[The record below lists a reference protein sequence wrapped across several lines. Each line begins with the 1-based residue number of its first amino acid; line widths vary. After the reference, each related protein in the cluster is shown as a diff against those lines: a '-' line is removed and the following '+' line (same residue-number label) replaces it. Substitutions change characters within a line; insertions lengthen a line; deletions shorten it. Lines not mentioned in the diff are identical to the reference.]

1 MEDDNK
7 EPSMDKEI
15 EELLRGMLPQGL
27 VTNFVLIAEVVSNS
41 QQELVLSI
49 SDSMTP
55 WLANGMLETAM
66 DMMRSGE
73 YQFPITEENN
83 GQEY

>member
-1 MEDDNK
+1 MEEENN
-7 EPSMDKEI
+7 ETLVDKEI
-15 EELLRGMLPQGL
+15 EELLRGALPQSL
-27 VTNFVLIAEVVSNS
+27 VTNFVLIAEIVSDS
-41 QQELVLSI
+41 DQELVLTI

-66 DMMRSGE
+66 EMMRAGE

-83 GQEY
+83 GQEH

>member
-1 MEDDNK
+1 MEEENN
-7 EPSMDKEI
+7 ETPVDKEI
-15 EELLRGMLPQGL
+15 EELLRGALPQSL
-27 VTNFVLIAEVVSNS
+27 VTNFVLIAEIVSDS
-41 QQELVLSI
+41 DQELVLTI

-66 DMMRSGE
+66 EMMRAGE

-83 GQEY
+83 G

>member
-1 MEDDNK
+1 MEDENK

-66 DMMRSGE
+66 EMMRAGE

>member
-1 MEDDNK
+1 MEK
-7 EPSMDKEI
+7 ENNETPVDKEI
-15 EELLRGMLPQGL
+15 EELLRGALPQSL
-27 VTNFVLIAEVVSNS
+27 VTNFVLIAEIVSDS
-41 QQELVLSI
+41 DQELVLTI

-66 DMMRSGE
+66 EMMRAGE

-83 GQEY
+83 GQEH

>member
-1 MEDDNK
+1 MEDEN
-7 EPSMDKEI
+7 ESPSMNKDI
-15 EELLRGMLPQGL
+15 EQLLRESLPQGL
-27 VTNFVLIAEVVSNS
+27 VTNFVLIAEVVSDS
-41 QQELVLSI
+41 QQELILSV

-55 WLANGMLETAM
+55 WLASGMLTTAM
-66 DMMRSGE
+66 EMMRAGE

>member
-1 MEDDNK
+1 MEEENN
-7 EPSMDKEI
+7 ETPVDKEI
-15 EELLRGMLPQGL
+15 EELLRGALPQNL
-27 VTNFVLIAEVVSNS
+27 VTNFVLIAEIVCDSD
-41 QQELVLSI
+41 QELVLTI

-66 DMMRSGE
+66 EMMRAGE

-83 GQEY
+83 GQEH

>member
-1 MEDDNK
+1 MEEESK
-7 EPSMDKEI
+7 EPIMDKEI
-15 EELLRGMLPQGL
+15 EELLRGSLPQSL
-27 VTNFVLIAEVVSNS
+27 VTNFVLIAEIVSDTD
-41 QQELVLSI
+41 QELVLTI

-66 DMMRSGE
+66 EMMRAGE

-83 GQEY
+83 GQEH

>member
-1 MEDDNK
+1 
-7 EPSMDKEI
+7 MDKEI

>member
-1 MEDDNK
+1 MEEENN
-7 EPSMDKEI
+7 ETPVDKEI
-15 EELLRGMLPQGL
+15 EELLRGALPQSL
-27 VTNFVLIAEVVSNS
+27 VTNFVLIAEIVSDS
-41 QQELVLSI
+41 DQELVLTI

-66 DMMRSGE
+66 EMMRAGE

>member
-1 MEDDNK
+1 
-7 EPSMDKEI
+7 
-15 EELLRGMLPQGL
+15 
-27 VTNFVLIAEVVSNS
+27 
-41 QQELVLSI
+41 
-49 SDSMTP
+49 MTP
-55 WLANGMLETAM
+55 WLAHGMLETAM

>member
-1 MEDDNK
+1 MEEENTETSVEKD
-7 EPSMDKEI
+7 I
-15 EELLRGMLPQGL
+15 EKLLRESLPQGL
-27 VTNFVLIAEVVSNS
+27 VTNFVVIAEVASSS

-55 WLANGMLETAM
+55 WLAHGMLEFAM
-66 DMMRSGE
+66 DLMRSGE

-83 GQEY
+83 GQEH

>member
-1 MEDDNK
+1 MEEQN
-7 EPSMDKEI
+7 ENASVDKEV
-15 EELLRGMLPQGL
+15 EELLRGALPQSL
-27 VTNFVLIAEVVSNS
+27 VTNFVLIAEIVSDS
-41 QQELVLSI
+41 QQELVLTI

-66 DMMRSGE
+66 EMMRAGE

-83 GQEY
+83 GQEH

>member
-1 MEDDNK
+1 MEEENN
-7 EPSMDKEI
+7 ETPIDKDI
-15 EELLRGMLPQGL
+15 EELLRGALPQSL
-27 VTNFVLIAEVVSNS
+27 VTNFVLIAEIVSGS
-41 QQELVLSI
+41 DQELVLTI

-66 DMMRSGE
+66 EMMRAGE

-83 GQEY
+83 GQEH

>member
-1 MEDDNK
+1 MEEESK
-7 EPSMDKEI
+7 EPFMDKEI
-15 EELLRGMLPQGL
+15 EELLRGSLPQSL
-27 VTNFVLIAEVVSNS
+27 VTNFVLIAEIVSDTD
-41 QQELVLSI
+41 QELVLTI

-66 DMMRSGE
+66 EMMRAGE

-83 GQEY
+83 G

>member
-1 MEDDNK
+1 MEEEKN
-7 EPSMDKEI
+7 ETPVDKDI
-15 EELLRGMLPQGL
+15 EELLRGALPQSL
-27 VTNFVLIAEVVSNS
+27 VTNFVLIAEIVSDS
-41 QQELVLSI
+41 DQELVLTI

-66 DMMRSGE
+66 EMMRAGE

-83 GQEY
+83 GQEH

>member
-1 MEDDNK
+1 MEDKD
-7 EPSMDKEI
+7 ESPSMDKGI
-15 EELLRGMLPQGL
+15 EQLLRESLPQGL

-41 QQELVLSI
+41 QHELVLSV

-55 WLANGMLETAM
+55 WLASGMLTTATE
-66 DMMRSGE
+66 MMRVGE

-83 GQEY
+83 EQEY

>member
-1 MEDDNK
+1 MEEENS
-7 EPSMDKEI
+7 ETSMDREI
-15 EELLRGMLPQGL
+15 EELLRGALPQGL
-27 VTNFVLIAEVVSNS
+27 VTNFVLIAEVVSDS

-55 WLANGMLETAM
+55 WLAHGMLETAM

>member
-1 MEDDNK
+1 MEDEHK

-15 EELLRGMLPQGL
+15 EELLRSMLPQGL
-27 VTNFVLIAEVVSNS
+27 VTNFVLIAEVVSDS

>member
-1 MEDDNK
+1 MQEENN
-7 EPSMDKEI
+7 ETPVDKDI
-15 EELLRGMLPQGL
+15 EELLRGALPQSL
-27 VTNFVLIAEVVSNS
+27 VTNFVLIAEIVSDS
-41 QQELVLSI
+41 DQELVLTI

-66 DMMRSGE
+66 EMMRAGE

-83 GQEY
+83 GQEH

>member
-1 MEDDNK
+1 MEDENK
-7 EPSMDKEI
+7 EPSMDKEV

>member
-1 MEDDNK
+1 
-7 EPSMDKEI
+7 MDKEI
-15 EELLRGMLPQGL
+15 EELLRGALPQSL
-27 VTNFVLIAEVVSNS
+27 VTNFVLIAEIVSDS
-41 QQELVLSI
+41 DQELVLTI

-66 DMMRSGE
+66 EMMRAGE

-83 GQEY
+83 GQEH

>member
-1 MEDDNK
+1 MEEENN
-7 EPSMDKEI
+7 ETPVDKEI
-15 EELLRGMLPQGL
+15 EELLRGSLPQSL
-27 VTNFVLIAEVVSNS
+27 VTNFVLIAEIVSDS
-41 QQELVLSI
+41 DQELVLTI

-66 DMMRSGE
+66 EMMRAGE

-83 GQEY
+83 GQEH

>member
-1 MEDDNK
+1 MEEENN
-7 EPSMDKEI
+7 ETPVDKEI
-15 EELLRGMLPQGL
+15 EELLRGALPQSL
-27 VTNFVLIAEVVSNS
+27 VTNFVLIAEIVSDS
-41 QQELVLSI
+41 DQELVLTI

-66 DMMRSGE
+66 EMMRAGE

-83 GQEY
+83 GQEH

>member
-1 MEDDNK
+1 MEDEHK

-15 EELLRGMLPQGL
+15 EELLRSILPQGL
-27 VTNFVLIAEVVSNS
+27 VTNFVLIAEVVSDS

>member
-1 MEDDNK
+1 MEDKD
-7 EPSMDKEI
+7 ESPSMDKDI
-15 EELLRGMLPQGL
+15 EQLLRESLPQGL

-41 QQELVLSI
+41 QQEMILSV

-55 WLANGMLETAM
+55 WLANGMLTTAM
-66 DMMRSGE
+66 EMMRVGE

-83 GQEY
+83 EQEY

>member
-1 MEDDNK
+1 MEEENS
-7 EPSMDKEI
+7 ETSMDGEI
-15 EELLRGMLPQGL
+15 EELLREALPQGL
-27 VTNFVLIAEVVSNS
+27 VTNFVLIAEVVSDS

-55 WLANGMLETAM
+55 WLAHGMLETAM

>member
-1 MEDDNK
+1 MEEEYN
-7 EPSMDKEI
+7 ETPVDKES
-15 EELLRGMLPQGL
+15 EELLRGALPQSL
-27 VTNFVLIAEVVSNS
+27 VTNFVLIAEIVSDS
-41 QQELVLSI
+41 DQELVLTI

-66 DMMRSGE
+66 EMMRAGE

-83 GQEY
+83 GQEH

>member
-1 MEDDNK
+1 MEEQNK
-7 EPSMDKEI
+7 DASVDKEV
-15 EELLRGMLPQGL
+15 EELLRGALPQSL
-27 VTNFVLIAEVVSNS
+27 VTNFVLIAEIVSDS
-41 QQELVLSI
+41 QQELVLTI

-66 DMMRSGE
+66 EMMRAGE

-83 GQEY
+83 GQEH

>member
-1 MEDDNK
+1 MEEENN
-7 EPSMDKEI
+7 ETPVDKEI
-15 EELLRGMLPQGL
+15 EKLLRGALPQSL
-27 VTNFVLIAEVVSNS
+27 VTNFVLIAEIVSDS
-41 QQELVLSI
+41 DQELVLTI

-66 DMMRSGE
+66 EMMRAGE

-83 GQEY
+83 GQEH

>member
-1 MEDDNK
+1 MEEESK
-7 EPSMDKEI
+7 EPFMDKEI
-15 EELLRGMLPQGL
+15 EELLRGSLPQSL
-27 VTNFVLIAEVVSNS
+27 VTNFVLIAEIVSDTD
-41 QQELVLSI
+41 QELVLTI

-66 DMMRSGE
+66 EMMRAGE

-83 GQEY
+83 GQEH

>member
-1 MEDDNK
+1 MEEENN
-7 EPSMDKEI
+7 ETPVDKDI
-15 EELLRGMLPQGL
+15 EELLRGALPQSL
-27 VTNFVLIAEVVSNS
+27 VTNFVLIAEIVSDS
-41 QQELVLSI
+41 DQELVLTI

-66 DMMRSGE
+66 EMMRAGE

>member
-1 MEDDNK
+1 MEEENS
-7 EPSMDKEI
+7 ETSMDAEI
-15 EELLRGMLPQGL
+15 EELLRGALPRGL
-27 VTNFVLIAEVVSNS
+27 VTNFVLIAEVVSDS

-55 WLANGMLETAM
+55 WLAHGMLETAM

>member
-1 MEDDNK
+1 MEDEQK
-7 EPSMDKEI
+7 EPSVDKEL
-15 EELLRGMLPQGL
+15 EELLRGVLPESF
-27 VTNFVLIAEVVSNS
+27 VSNFVLIAEVVSDS
-41 QQELVLSI
+41 EQELVLTI

-66 DMMRSGE
+66 EMMRAGE

-83 GQEY
+83 GQEH